1 MACTDIHTTPT
12 KLIKALLNPN
22 ISIRLNGI
30 KKSGGG
36 GGGMPTPRIVYDSTT
51 IHNTASLAIEDF
63 DNDNSTVDGKALAAC
78 GGGENNRRTVL
89 LQGLYMI
96 RLLLLILLVLLLEKK
111 FG

>member
-51 IHNTASLAIEDF
+51 INNTASLAIEEKIW
-63 DNDNSTVDGKALAAC
+63 TIIIVMLMGK
-78 GGGENNRRTVL
+78 L
-89 LQGLYMI
+89 L
-96 RLLLLILLVLLLEKK
+96 RLVVEAKIIEGQYVSKDCI
-111 FG
+111 